1 MPTGSLSNST
11 IEEHDQ
17 SSKMVL
23 YPEDGKL
30 KDPDKSLKEGGMN
43 VLMTPSPM
51 DGKLGPEVKV
61 GKKVKI
67 FLKVGSFKFN
77 KKGKFKEREQI
88 EIRRTSHNIFDGFN
102 NSSKNIVKVATHKE
116 DASKDLEKEK
126 ILMKINLKR

>member
-1 MPTGSLSNST
+1 MQVR
-11 IEEHDQ
+11 Q
-17 SSKMVL
+17 SIRDNLVFRMKAPAMSRDRVRRML
-23 YPEDGKL
+23 DIYL
-30 KDPDKSLKEGGMN
+30 
-43 VLMTPSPM
+43 M

-102 NSSKNIVKVATHKE
+102 NISKNIV
-116 DASKDLEKEK
+116 
-126 ILMKINLKR
+126 